1 MITCMACTKREGK
14 FTAEGADPFR
24 VRSHYLLNLCQGKP
38 GSVLFDPACTFKG
51 GHALAGY
58 SMETALDIMRGN
70 RATTD
75 GIAGNAGAR
84 GETVSGHVPQPD
96 GLLHVPSPR
105 EPRFF
110 LLYRR
115 NTIGREG
122 TKVANSAGL
131 KIQFRRDSWVR
142 LPSLAYARIFSLLL

>member
-84 GETVSGHVPQPD
+84 ERLYPACAGQTVFFTS
-96 GLLHVPSPR
+96 
-105 EPRFF
+105 RFP
-110 LLYRR
+110 
-115 NTIGREG
+115 G
-122 TKVANSAGL
+122 SH
-131 KIQFRRDSWVR
+131 DSFYCTDEI
-142 LPSLAYARIFSLLL
+142 L